1 MSTYESIMRC
11 LNPGFLPTPQQRE
24 VIESQSPAI
33 LVVAGAGS
41 GKTATMTNRIAYE
54 IATGAVRPGEVLGLT
69 FTRKAAGEL
78 ATRVDQAIITLR
90 RGGFLGSQ
98 EQDVRTLRE
107 QMERPTIATY
117 NSFAAEI
124 AASYGML
131 IGADPGARLITDAER
146 WQLMEEIVAGWPDRA
161 EDEILRAS
169 AQSTIISDS
178 LSLAA
183 ALIDNQRTTD
193 EAREFFDI
201 EADSI
206 DFFARDTSQ
215 FRGAE
220 LKAIQPGWKHLKD
233 APDRLRRRRA
243 MLDMVDAYLS
253 RKRSLGVVEFA
264 DQVATAV
271 AVLEAYP
278 TLGEELAQRHRLVLL
293 DEYQDTS
300 VSQANFLSRALA
312 PASSGA
318 SEHTPWRSVCAVGD
332 PYQAIY
338 GWRGASASALA
349 DFAREFGRRMGGVE
363 QLSLATSFR
372 NDRAILDAA
381 NAVAGK
387 IEARSLPVKGLSPRP
402 DAGPGSVTEIRTLLR
417 EDSYRGIAWRIR
429 DVMRS
434 KSQGSGA
441 EIAVLCRKRKYI
453 EPMVEALTEVDV
465 PYEIVGGESLL
476 QRPEI
481 LTIRAALA
489 TVATPGRNDQL
500 MRLLTFVGVGAQD
513 VRALAEWAQVYA
525 ARQIHELTL
534 PSPVPG
540 ASTVPDTSTAPEDSA
555 PSQVNTAL
563 DETDA
568 ETHGT
573 GKRPPL
579 KPRDEGT
586 LIEALTYLPHEEW
599 AGRHGASFT
608 PQGRAQLGDLS
619 DMLHKIRGAIH
630 NDLSDLIA
638 YVAQIF
644 GLDLAS
650 ATRTSGSQR
659 VRTSID
665 SFITLGGVYQREHPG
680 TSMADFLEWLE
691 ASDEK
696 EHSGEDEAGIE
707 SARLDEDIDVRPG
720 VVQIMTIHSAKGLEW
735 NDLVA
740 IPEVVDGEFSDIASG
755 ATSWLT
761 RTGEFP
767 FPLRADYEH
776 LPHFRPSQCEDK
788 FDAAK
793 EAMEFKETA
802 LPEYE
807 SQEARRLAYVAFTR
821 PRAELVLAGYG
832 LKSPEKAK
840 PLRTGA
846 SKNVV
851 SEEPLTIALKARSTY
866 LTDIRTC
873 AHVTPISELAT
884 AQWPPELTE
893 EIGETAQVDWLIAR
907 LGEDAVNPPALS
919 KIPHYEDLPELP
931 RWPGSVPRSLGPL
944 VPLAT
949 DAGPE
954 EWSWQ
959 AHVLLGERQGSSED
973 PFVRPYYTATDM
985 VHLAEDS
992 ESFLANQRRPI
1003 PSKPSRAARLGTNM
1017 HAQIAH
1023 HYTEPATLD
1032 IDSLMDIPSSDVD
1045 MNAGQEGLLYQAF
1058 VDSPW
1063 ASCQP
1068 MAIEQSLEIVVAG
1081 HIIRCTIDAVL
1092 DTSEMEG
1099 KPPITIV
1106 DWKSGRRPAA
1116 RDLPS
1121 RELQL
1126 ALYRLAWSRAHK
1138 VPLSQIG
1145 ACFVYLNETESRR
1158 ELEAGKLTEEE
1169 ITERIAA
1176 ALDV

>member
-78 ATRVDQAIITLR
+78 ATRVEQAIITLR

-300 VSQANFLSRALA
+300 VNQANFLARALA
-312 PASSGA
+312 PASSNRA
-318 SEHTPWRSVCAVGD
+318 SAHTPWRSVCAVGD

-387 IEARSLPVKGLSPRP
+387 IEARSLPVKELSPRP

-534 PSPVPG
+534 PSPV
-540 ASTVPDTSTAPEDSA
+540 SDTSTAPEDSA
-555 PSQVNTAL
+555 RQ
-563 DETDA
+563 
-568 ETHGT
+568 
-573 GKRPPL
+573 
-579 KPRDEGT
+579 
-586 LIEALTYLPHEEW
+586 
-599 AGRHGASFT
+599 
-608 PQGRAQLGDLS
+608 
-619 DMLHKIRGAIH
+619 
-630 NDLSDLIA
+630 
-638 YVAQIF
+638 
-644 GLDLAS
+644 
-650 ATRTSGSQR
+650 
-659 VRTSID
+659 
-665 SFITLGGVYQREHPG
+665 
-680 TSMADFLEWLE
+680 
-691 ASDEK
+691 
-696 EHSGEDEAGIE
+696 
-707 SARLDEDIDVRPG
+707 
-720 VVQIMTIHSAKGLEW
+720 
-735 NDLVA
+735 
-740 IPEVVDGEFSDIASG
+740 
-755 ATSWLT
+755 
-761 RTGEFP
+761 
-767 FPLRADYEH
+767 
-776 LPHFRPSQCEDK
+776 
-788 FDAAK
+788 
-793 EAMEFKETA
+793 
-802 LPEYE
+802 
-807 SQEARRLAYVAFTR
+807 
-821 PRAELVLAGYG
+821 
-832 LKSPEKAK
+832 
-840 PLRTGA
+840 
-846 SKNVV
+846 
-851 SEEPLTIALKARSTY
+851 ARSRRFSNTH
-866 LTDIRTC
+866 C
-873 AHVTPISELAT
+873 SKVSMGA
-884 AQWPPELTE
+884 WP
-893 EIGETAQVDWLIAR
+893 
-907 LGEDAVNPPALS
+907 
-919 KIPHYEDLPELP
+919 
-931 RWPGSVPRSLGPL
+931 
-944 VPLAT
+944 
-949 DAGPE
+949 
-954 EWSWQ
+954 
-959 AHVLLGERQGSSED
+959 
-973 PFVRPYYTATDM
+973 
-985 VHLAEDS
+985 
-992 ESFLANQRRPI
+992 
-1003 PSKPSRAARLGTNM
+1003 
-1017 HAQIAH
+1017 
-1023 HYTEPATLD
+1023 
-1032 IDSLMDIPSSDVD
+1032 
-1045 MNAGQEGLLYQAF
+1045 
-1058 VDSPW
+1058 
-1063 ASCQP
+1063 
-1068 MAIEQSLEIVVAG
+1068 
-1081 HIIRCTIDAVL
+1081 
-1092 DTSEMEG
+1092 
-1099 KPPITIV
+1099 
-1106 DWKSGRRPAA
+1106 
-1116 RDLPS
+1116 
-1121 RELQL
+1121 
-1126 ALYRLAWSRAHK
+1126 
-1138 VPLSQIG
+1138 
-1145 ACFVYLNETESRR
+1145 
-1158 ELEAGKLTEEE
+1158 
-1169 ITERIAA
+1169 
-1176 ALDV
+1176 